1 MTAALLTVNAGSSN
15 IKLAQYAVAGDGSLR
30 RTGRGKVIVGNSRVD
45 LSVEDAAGSRELR
58 REGDFD
64 ADSAPEIV
72 LGLVDEVW
80 PLKQV
85 AAVGHRIVHGGP
97 HYRDPVLID
106 DGIIGRLRQL
116 CPLAPLHQPANL
128 AFVDAVRARAP
139 SLPQVACFDT
149 GFHADL
155 PEHAWRF
162 ALPRRVDAFDVRR
175 YGFHGLSYQ
184 WIAESLRSRAPDL
197 AVGRVVVAHLG
208 SGASLCALRDG
219 RSVDTS
225 MGFSALD
232 GVPMATRSGALDPG
246 VVLHLILRLG
256 LSAAAVER
264 MLYRESGL
272 LGLSGE
278 SGDTRVLLESDSDSA
293 RLALDVFAY
302 RVASAI
308 GALTVA
314 LGGLDGI
321 VFTAGIGENQP
332 AVRARIVERLAHFGA
347 RIDDGRNQAGDG
359 PIHGDGSPVQ
369 LWVIPTDEEAVIARA
384 TQQLAATAHAL

>member
-1 MTAALLTVNAGSSN
+1 MALLTVNAGSSN
-15 IKLAQYAVAGDGSLR
+15 IKLARYDGANDGTLR
-30 RTGRGKVIVGNSRVD
+30 RTGSGKAFIGNGRVD
-45 LSVEDAAGSRELR
+45 MVVETADGARELL

-64 ADSAPEIV
+64 ADAAPEVV

-80 PLKQV
+80 PLV
-85 AAVGHRIVHGGP
+85 RLDAVGHRIVHGGP
-97 HYRDPVLID
+97 HYREPVMMD
-106 DGIIGRLRQL
+106 DEAIGRLRHL

-139 SLPQVACFDT
+139 ALPQVACFDT

-155 PEHAWRF
+155 PEHVWRF

-184 WIAESLRSRAPDL
+184 WIAESLRERAPDL
-197 AVGRVVVAHLG
+197 AAGRVVVAHLG

-232 GVPMATRSGALDPG
+232 GVPMATRCGALDPG
-246 VVLHLILRLG
+246 VVLHLIQRLG
-256 LSAAAVER
+256 LSPAAVER

-278 SGDTRVLLESDSDSA
+278 SGDTRALLASGSDAA
-293 RLALDVFAY
+293 RQALEIFAY
-302 RVASAI
+302 RVAGGIAS
-308 GALTVA
+308 LSVA
-314 LGGLDGI
+314 LGGLDGV

-332 AVRARIVERLAHFGA
+332 PVRAQVAQWLAPFAA
-347 RIDDGRNQAGDG
+347 RVDDARNQASDG
-359 PIHGDGSPVQ
+359 AFHAADSGVQ
-369 LWVIPTDEEAVIARA
+369 LWVLPTDEEAVIARA
-384 TQQLAATAHAL
+384 VRRLVGTGS